1 MATKPTKPTIDF
13 EASLHEGGM
22 PVTEEQARAEFDTIV
37 KQEGLITNTSKMS
50 PFWRLITAIVTA
62 PVMWLKD
69 ILVTAVMPSMYLATA
84 SGVFVDLF
92 AWALNLERKKA
103 SATVGLITFIK
114 TDSSVAITIPAGT
127 LIQTERINDK
137 VYAVAVNSDTV
148 IPAGIA
154 SLDIATTAT
163 KPGTAYNLAPGYYRI
178 LPKEIS
184 GIASVENRDNWLSTP
199 GADVESDDDLRDRCR
214 NQYNLV
220 GSYHVDAVYRGMI
233 AAVAGLSTDR
243 IFFEHDAPRG
253 PGTANAFLLLD
264 TGVPSA
270 SFVEKVNDHI
280 NGQGYHGHGDDM
292 QCFPIPETQHNLTV
306 HAWYFSTLNL
316 DDDEQAVLKNKIT
329 DVVRC
334 AFRDNADYQ
343 VSKTWPHSRFSFSRL
358 GEELHLLLPELESV
372 VFSLPDIISGLNIPR
387 LDALSVELTS
397 G

>member
-1 MATKPTKPTIDF
+1 MATKPTIDF

-22 PVTEEQARAEFDTIV
+22 PVTEEQARAEFDAIV

-69 ILVTAVMPSMYLATA
+69 ALVTAVMPSMYLATA
-84 SGVFVDLF
+84 AGAFVDLF
-92 AWALNLERKKA
+92 AWALNLERKT
-103 SATVGLITFIK
+103 ATATAGLITFIK
-114 TDSSVAITIPAGT
+114 TDASVAITIPTGT

-137 VYAVAVNSDTV
+137 VYAVAVNVDTI
-148 IPAGIA
+148 IPAGVA
-154 SLDIATTAT
+154 LQDIAVTAT

-280 NGQGYHGHGDDM
+280 NGQGFHGHGDDM
-292 QCFPIPETQHNLTV
+292 QCFPIPETHHDLTV
-306 HAWYFSTLNL
+306 EAWYFSTLNL
-316 DDDEQAVLKNKIT
+316 DDDEQAELKKKIT
-329 DVVRC
+329 NVVRC

-343 VSKTWPHSRFSFSRL
+343 VTKSWPHSRFSFSRL
-358 GEELHLLLPELESV
+358 GEELHLLLPELESLK
-372 VFSLPDIISGLNIPR
+372 FSLPDIISGLNIPR
-387 LDALSVELTS
+387 LDALHVELTS

>member
-1 MATKPTKPTIDF
+1 MATKPTIDF

-22 PVTEEQARAEFDTIV
+22 PVTEEQARAEFDAIV

-69 ILVTAVMPSMYLATA
+69 ALVTAIMPSMYLATA
-84 SGVFVDLF
+84 AGAFVDLF
-92 AWALNLERKKA
+92 AWALNLERKT
-103 SATVGLITFIK
+103 ATATAGLITFIK
-114 TDSSVAITIPAGT
+114 TDASVAITIPAGT

-137 VYAVAVNSDTV
+137 VYAVAVNVDTV
-148 IPAGIA
+148 IPAGVA
-154 SLDIATTAT
+154 FQDIAVTAT

-178 LPKEIS
+178 LQKEIS

-292 QCFPIPETQHNLTV
+292 QCFPIPETHHDLTV
-306 HAWYFSTLNL
+306 EAWYFSTLNL
-316 DDDEQAVLKNKIT
+316 DDDEQAELKKKIT
-329 DVVRC
+329 NVVRC

-343 VSKTWPHSRFSFSRL
+343 VTKSWPHSRFSFSRL
-358 GEELHLLLPELESV
+358 GEELHLLLPELESLK
-372 VFSLPDIISGLNIPR
+372 FSLPDIISGLNIPR
-387 LDALSVELTS
+387 LDALHVELTS

>member
-1 MATKPTKPTIDF
+1 MATKPTIDF

-22 PVTEEQARAEFDTIV
+22 PVTEEQARAEFDAIV

-69 ILVTAVMPSMYLATA
+69 VLVTAIMPSMYLATA
-84 SGVFVDLF
+84 AGALVDLF
-92 AWALNLERKKA
+92 AWALNLERKT
-103 SATVGLITFIK
+103 ATATAGLITFIK
-114 TDSSVAITIPAGT
+114 TDASVAITIPAGT

-137 VYAVAVNSDTV
+137 VYAVAVNVDTI
-148 IPAGIA
+148 IPAGVA
-154 SLDIATTAT
+154 FQDIAVTAT

-292 QCFPIPETQHNLTV
+292 QCFPIPETHHDLTV
-306 HAWYFSTLNL
+306 EAWYFSTLNL
-316 DDDEQAVLKNKIT
+316 DDDEQAELKKKIT
-329 DVVRC
+329 NVVRC

-343 VSKTWPHSRFSFSRL
+343 VTKSWPHSRFSFSRL
-358 GEELHLLLPELESV
+358 GEELHLLLPELESLK
-372 VFSLPDIISGLNIPR
+372 FSLPEIISGLNIPR
-387 LDALSVELTS
+387 LDALHVELTS

>member
-1 MATKPTKPTIDF
+1 MATKPTIDF

-22 PVTEEQARAEFDTIV
+22 PVTEEQARAEFDAIV

-69 ILVTAVMPSMYLATA
+69 ALVTAIMPSMYLATA
-84 SGVFVDLF
+84 AGAFVDLF
-92 AWALNLERKKA
+92 AWALNLERKT
-103 SATVGLITFIK
+103 ATATAGLITFIK
-114 TDSSVAITIPAGT
+114 TDASVAITIPAGT

-137 VYAVAVNSDTV
+137 VYAVAVNVDTV
-148 IPAGIA
+148 IPAGVA
-154 SLDIATTAT
+154 FQDIAVTAT

-184 GIASVENRDNWLSTP
+184 GITSVENRDNWLSTP

-292 QCFPIPETQHNLTV
+292 QCFPIPETHHDLTV
-306 HAWYFSTLNL
+306 EAWYFSTLNL
-316 DDDEQAVLKNKIT
+316 DDDEQTELEKKIT
-329 DVVRC
+329 NVVRC

-343 VSKTWPHSRFSFSRL
+343 VTKSWPHSRFSFSRL
-358 GEELHLLLPELESV
+358 GEELHLLLPELESLK
-372 VFSLPDIISGLNIPR
+372 FSLPDIISGLNIPR
-387 LDALSVELTS
+387 LDALHVELTS

>member
-1 MATKPTKPTIDF
+1 MATKPNIDF

-22 PVTEEQARAEFDTIV
+22 PVTEEQVRAEFDAIV

-62 PVMWLKD
+62 PVMWLKAV
-69 ILVTAVMPSMYLATA
+69 LVATVMPNMYLATA
-84 SGVFVDLF
+84 SGIFVDMF
-92 AWALNLERKKA
+92 AWALNLERKKPT
-103 SATVGLITFIK
+103 ATAGLITFFK
-114 TDSSVAITIPAGT
+114 VDSSVAITIPAGT
-127 LIQTERINDK
+127 LIQTERINDN
-137 VYAVAVNSDTV
+137 VYAVAVNVDTV
-148 IPAGIA
+148 IPAGAASMAIA
-154 SLDIATTAT
+154 VTAT

-184 GIASVENRDNWLSTP
+184 GIASVENLDNWLMTP

-264 TGVPSA
+264 TGVPSE
-270 SFVEKVNDHI
+270 SFVKKVNDHI

-292 QCFPIPETQHNLTV
+292 QCFPIPETQHDLTV
-306 HAWYFSTLNL
+306 TAWYFSTLNL
-316 DDDEQAVLKNKIT
+316 DEDEQTALKNKIT

-343 VSKTWPHSRFSFSRL
+343 VTKPWPHSRFSFSRL

-372 VFSLPDIISGLNIPR
+372 TFSLPDIISGLNIPR
-387 LDALSVELTS
+387 LDALNVELTS

>member
-1 MATKPTKPTIDF
+1 MATKPTIDF

-22 PVTEEQARAEFDTIV
+22 PVTEEQARAEFDAIV

-69 ILVTAVMPSMYLATA
+69 VLVTAIMPSMYLATA
-84 SGVFVDLF
+84 AGAFVDLF
-92 AWALNLERKKA
+92 AWALNLERKT
-103 SATVGLITFIK
+103 ATATAGLITFIK
-114 TDSSVAITIPAGT
+114 TDASVAITIPAGT

-137 VYAVAVNSDTV
+137 VYAVAVNVDTV
-148 IPAGIA
+148 IPAGVA
-154 SLDIATTAT
+154 FQDIAVTAT

-292 QCFPIPETQHNLTV
+292 QCFPIPETHHDLTV
-306 HAWYFSTLNL
+306 EAWYFSALNL
-316 DDDEQAVLKNKIT
+316 DDNEQAELTKKIT
-329 DVVRC
+329 NVVRC

-343 VSKTWPHSRFSFSRL
+343 VTKSWPHSRFSFSRL
-358 GEELHLLLPELESV
+358 GEELHLLLPELESLK
-372 VFSLPDIISGLNIPR
+372 FSLPDIISGLNIPR
-387 LDALSVELTS
+387 LDALHVELTS

>member
-1 MATKPTKPTIDF
+1 MATKPTIDF

-22 PVTEEQARAEFDTIV
+22 PVTEEQARAEFDAIV

-69 ILVTAVMPSMYLATA
+69 ALVTAIMPSMYLATA
-84 SGVFVDLF
+84 AGAFVDLF
-92 AWALNLERKKA
+92 AWALNLERKT
-103 SATVGLITFIK
+103 ATATAGLITFIK
-114 TDSSVAITIPAGT
+114 TDASVAITIPAGT

-137 VYAVAVNSDTV
+137 VYAVAVNVDTV
-148 IPAGIA
+148 IPAGVA
-154 SLDIATTAT
+154 FQDIAVTAT

-178 LPKEIS
+178 LQKEIS

-292 QCFPIPETQHNLTV
+292 QCFPIPETHHDLTV
-306 HAWYFSTLNL
+306 EAWYFSTLNL
-316 DDDEQAVLKNKIT
+316 DDDEQAELKKKIT
-329 DVVRC
+329 NVVRC

-343 VSKTWPHSRFSFSRL
+343 VTKSWPHSRFSFSRL
-358 GEELHLLLPELESV
+358 GEELHLLLPELESLK
-372 VFSLPDIISGLNIPR
+372 FSLPDIISGLNIPS
-387 LDALSVELTS
+387 LDALHVELTS

>member
-1 MATKPTKPTIDF
+1 MATKPNIDF

-22 PVTEEQARAEFDTIV
+22 PVTEEQVRAEFDAIV

-62 PVMWLKD
+62 PVMWLKAV
-69 ILVTAVMPSMYLATA
+69 LVATVMPNMYLATA
-84 SGVFVDLF
+84 SGIFVDMF
-92 AWALNLERKKA
+92 AWALNLERKKPT
-103 SATVGLITFIK
+103 ATAGLITFFK
-114 TDSSVAITIPAGT
+114 VDSSVAITIPAGT
-127 LIQTERINDK
+127 LIQTERINDN
-137 VYAVAVNSDTV
+137 VYAVAVNVDTV
-148 IPAGIA
+148 IPAGAASMAIA
-154 SLDIATTAT
+154 VTAT

-184 GIASVENRDNWLSTP
+184 GIASVENLDNWLTTP

-264 TGVPSA
+264 TGVPSE
-270 SFVEKVNDHI
+270 SFVKKVNDHI

-292 QCFPIPETQHNLTV
+292 QCFPIPETQHDLTV
-306 HAWYFSTLNL
+306 TAWYFSTLNL
-316 DDDEQAVLKNKIT
+316 DEDEQTALKNKIT

-343 VSKTWPHSRFSFSRL
+343 VTKTWPHSRFSFSRL

-372 VFSLPDIISGLNIPR
+372 AFSLPDIISGLNIPR
-387 LDALSVELTS
+387 LNALNVELTS

>member
-1 MATKPTKPTIDF
+1 MATKPTIDF

-22 PVTEEQARAEFDTIV
+22 PVTEEQARAEFDAIV

-69 ILVTAVMPSMYLATA
+69 ALVTAIMPSMYLATA
-84 SGVFVDLF
+84 AGAFVDLF
-92 AWALNLERKKA
+92 AWALNLERKT
-103 SATVGLITFIK
+103 ATATAGLITFIK
-114 TDSSVAITIPAGT
+114 TDASVAITIPAGT

-137 VYAVAVNSDTV
+137 VYAVAVNVDTV
-148 IPAGIA
+148 ITAGVA
-154 SLDIATTAT
+154 FQDIAVTAT

-178 LPKEIS
+178 LQKEIS

-292 QCFPIPETQHNLTV
+292 QCFPIPETHHDLTV
-306 HAWYFSTLNL
+306 EAWYFSTLNL
-316 DDDEQAVLKNKIT
+316 DDDEQAELKKKIT
-329 DVVRC
+329 NVVRC

-343 VSKTWPHSRFSFSRL
+343 VTKSWPHSRFSFSRL
-358 GEELHLLLPELESV
+358 GEELHLLLPELESLK
-372 VFSLPDIISGLNIPR
+372 FSLPDIISGLNIPR
-387 LDALSVELTS
+387 LDALHVELTS